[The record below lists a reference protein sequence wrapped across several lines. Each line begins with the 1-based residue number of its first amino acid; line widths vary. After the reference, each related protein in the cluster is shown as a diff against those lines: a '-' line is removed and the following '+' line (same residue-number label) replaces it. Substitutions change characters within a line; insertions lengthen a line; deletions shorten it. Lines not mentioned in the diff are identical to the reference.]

1 MEDGIQQLIK
11 VGEASSVRLENIK
24 LIKIGNKALV
34 IRRTV
39 SFKIR
44 KWKENLG
51 RKRKWCIWFGVSK
64 ASWEDSLGEQA
75 AKTME

>member
-44 KWKENLG
+44 K
-51 RKRKWCIWFGVSK
+51 
-64 ASWEDSLGEQA
+64 
-75 AKTME
+75 